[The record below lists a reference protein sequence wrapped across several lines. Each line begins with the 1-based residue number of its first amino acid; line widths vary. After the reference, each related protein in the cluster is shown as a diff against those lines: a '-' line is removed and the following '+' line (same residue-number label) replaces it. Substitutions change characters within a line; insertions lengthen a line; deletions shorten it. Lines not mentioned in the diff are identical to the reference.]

1 MLEHLIQRGRSLA
14 IQARQSPRFGLYVTM
29 AASAAVPMAL
39 LAFRVWY
46 YDTLDL
52 TFLVWNLYLAMIP
65 FGISQCLVL
74 WPPRG
79 SATFFAGAFLW
90 LLFFPNAPYIMTDLM
105 HLDTTRAAPLWF
117 DLMLFLSFAWNGLI
131 FGYLSLL
138 DMHRLFERRYGSIA
152 GWLFVCIAIL
162 LGSFGIYIGRVL
174 RWNSWDVFTE
184 PTALLSDV
192 AERLTH
198 PFEHPAAYGM
208 TLAFALFMLVGYLFL
223 KSLIRLERSEAVPAS
238 EAP

>member
-1 MLEHLIQRGRSLA
+1 MLERTLERGRFVAGRLLG
-14 IQARQSPRFGLYVTM
+14 SPRFGLYATM
-29 AASAAVPMAL
+29 AASAAVPVAM

-52 TFLVWNLYLAMIP
+52 TFLVWNLELAIVP
-65 FGISQCLVL
+65 FVISQWLVL
-74 WPPRG
+74 RPPSSRW
-79 SATFFAGAFLW
+79 AFYAGAFLW

-105 HLDTTRAAPLWF
+105 HVDTRAAPLWF
-117 DLMLFLSFAWNGLI
+117 DVMLFLSFAWNGLI

-138 DMHRLFERRYGSIA
+138 DMHRLFEQRHGSVA
-152 GWLFVCIAIL
+152 GWLFAGFAIL

-174 RWNSWDVFTE
+174 RWNSWDLFTE

-192 AERLTH
+192 AERLLH

-223 KSLIRLERSEAVPAS
+223 KSLIRLEQSEAVAAR

>member
-1 MLEHLIQRGRSLA
+1 MLGRLLASGRGLA
-14 IQARQSPRFGLYVTM
+14 GRLRESPRFGLYVTM
-29 AASAAVPMAL
+29 AASAAVP
-39 LAFRVWY
+39 LAMLSFRVSY

-52 TFLVWNLYLAMIP
+52 TFLVWNLYLAIIP
-65 FGISQCLVL
+65 FVISQWLVL
-74 WPPRG
+74 RPPASNWG
-79 SATFFAGAFLW
+79 FFVGVFLW

-105 HLDTTRAAPLWF
+105 HVDTRAAPLWY
-117 DLMLFLSFAWNGLI
+117 DVMLFLSFAWNGLI
-131 FGYLSLL
+131 FGFLSLL

-152 GWLFVCIAIL
+152 GWLFVGFAIL

-174 RWNSWDVFTE
+174 RWNSWDLFTE

-192 AERLTH
+192 AERLLH

-223 KSLIRLERSEAVPAS
+223 KSLIRLEQSEAVAAT